1 MFRDIGNGAEE
12 EDGADISDEDL
23 RSYFQYQFL
32 KPSFIFRDTFK
43 KVDVDNSGEINMQVR
58 DLIDHLM
65 QAIIKKT
72 YGISNF
78 NRYRYF
84 QTWQEL
90 KSAVE
95 YLAILYGLDDV
106 SEELNKDKKY
116 QHSSQSPPQ
125 ADAWVELMK
134 EADDGDGS
142 LGYEEFVAM
151 IRKAQKN

>member
-1 MFRDIGNGAEE
+1 MAKE
-12 EDGADISDEDL
+12 EDGADISEEDL

-72 YGISNF
+72 YGFSNL
-78 NRYRYF
+78 NKDCYF

-106 SEELNKDKKY
+106 SEELNKHKKI
-116 QHSSQSPPQ
+116 S
-125 ADAWVELMK
+125 A
-134 EADDGDGS
+134 
-142 LGYEEFVAM
+142 
-151 IRKAQKN
+151 

>member
-12 EDGADISDEDL
+12 EDGADISEEDL

-32 KPSFIFRDTFK
+32 KSSFIFRDTFK
-43 KVDVDNSGEINMQVR
+43 KVDVDNSGEINMQVH
-58 DLIDHLM
+58 DVIDQLM

-72 YGISNF
+72 SEISNF
-78 NRYRYF
+78 NREGSS

-106 SEELNKDKKY
+106 SEELKTKRY
-116 QHSSQSPPQ
+116 QQSSQSPPQ

-142 LGYEEFVAM
+142 LGYEEFAAM
-151 IRKAQKN
+151 IKKAQKN

>member
-1 MFRDIGNGAEE
+1 
-12 EDGADISDEDL
+12 
-23 RSYFQYQFL
+23 
-32 KPSFIFRDTFK
+32 
-43 KVDVDNSGEINMQVR
+43 MQVR
-58 DLIDHLM
+58 DLKDHLM
-65 QAIIKKT
+65 LDIIKET

-78 NRYRYF
+78 NRDCYF

-106 SEELNKDKKY
+106 SEELKTKRN

>member
-12 EDGADISDEDL
+12 EDGADISEEDL

-32 KPSFIFRDTFK
+32 KSSFIFRDTFK

-58 DLIDHLM
+58 DVIDHLM

-72 YGISNF
+72 YEISNF
-78 NRYRYF
+78 NKHCSS

-106 SEELNKDKKY
+106 SEELKTKRY
-116 QHSSQSPPQ
+116 QPSSQSPPQ

-142 LGYEEFVAM
+142 LGYEEFAAM

>member
-12 EDGADISDEDL
+12 EDGADISEEDL
-23 RSYFQYQFL
+23 RSYFRYQFL
-32 KPSFIFRDTFK
+32 KSSFIFRDTFK
-43 KVDVDNSGEINMQVR
+43 KVDVDNSGAINMQVR
-58 DLIDHLM
+58 NLIDHLM

-72 YGISNF
+72 YEISNF
-78 NRYRYF
+78 NKHCSS
-84 QTWQEL
+84 QTRQEL
-90 KSAVE
+90 KMAVE

-106 SEELNKDKKY
+106 SEELKTKRY
-116 QHSSQSPPQ
+116 QHSSQFPPQ

-142 LGYEEFVAM
+142 LGYEEFAAM

>member
-1 MFRDIGNGAEE
+1 
-12 EDGADISDEDL
+12 
-23 RSYFQYQFL
+23 
-32 KPSFIFRDTFK
+32 
-43 KVDVDNSGEINMQVR
+43 MQVR

-106 SEELNKDKKY
+106 SEELKTKRN

>member
-1 MFRDIGNGAEE
+1 
-12 EDGADISDEDL
+12 
-23 RSYFQYQFL
+23 
-32 KPSFIFRDTFK
+32 
-43 KVDVDNSGEINMQVR
+43 MQVR
-58 DLIDHLM
+58 DVIEHLM

-72 YGISNF
+72 YEISNF
-78 NRYRYF
+78 NKHCTS

-106 SEELNKDKKY
+106 SEELKTKRY
-116 QHSSQSPPQ
+116 QPSSQSPPQ

-142 LGYEEFVAM
+142 LGYEEFAAM
-151 IRKAQKN
+151 IKKAQKN

>member
-1 MFRDIGNGAEE
+1 MAKE
-12 EDGADISDEDL
+12 EDGADISEEDL
-23 RSYFQYQFL
+23 RSYFQCQFL
-32 KPSFIFRDTFK
+32 KLSFIFRETFK
-43 KVDVDNSGEINMQVR
+43 KVDVDNSGEINMQVCQV
-58 DLIDHLM
+58 IEHLM
-65 QAIIKKT
+65 QAISKKT
-72 YGISNF
+72 YRISNF
-78 NRYRYF
+78 NRDCYF

-106 SEELNKDKKY
+106 SEELKTKRN